1 MSNSSDVAHNFIFK
15 RKKENFAP
23 DLLKITEVRPEL
35 AGGKLNAK
43 ALNMLR
49 IKQMEH
55 SVEVKLKQTKRTF
68 DSFFEDDKLFNP
80 SEPTSIEFTRDN
92 KLSIAQTS

>member
-1 MSNSSDVAHNFIFK
+1 MSHSSDVAHNFIFK

-23 DLLKITEVRPEL
+23 DLLKITEVRPEF

-49 IKQMEH
+49 INAMEK
-55 SVEVKLKQTKRTF
+55 SVVV
-68 DSFFEDDKLFNP
+68 
-80 SEPTSIEFTRDN
+80 
-92 KLSIAQTS
+92 